1 MANVINLLDEDAHHD
16 SLQRTGS
23 DGFFGG
29 QYLSDG
35 PLSTYLV
42 EHETPRYL
50 VRNKKSGLR
59 IAGESGTEH
68 VKPDD
73 DRQALAL
80 VTDVRLFVAVGKR
93 AGDEVRSLPLPDVV
107 EAGAEDSGFLETT
120 LTVETLD
127 GTTWRFP
134 FRGDVSE
141 AARDIDDIAQVW
153 ANANRLL
160 DDVERQVELTQ
171 RFVANGNH
179 ADAAEAL
186 SGAGETIETAR
197 QRIREVGERA
207 TREIDDRAATLRPEL
222 DTLRRQITAGR
233 GGSAHASAQAAWEA
247 REYERAAEAYD
258 AAIEA
263 YEYALE
269 QDGERPSREA
279 LVSRVSGAV
288 RERELLRVG
297 PRIDADATR
306 RRARATADPEEA
318 AGIWTVA
325 LDSYRDMLGLHWPGE
340 DRSFVVDRD
349 LIREQTTAVS
359 DDAIADHSQAGES
372 WLTAGDELAVEGR
385 EAQADQV
392 YERAREQFQ
401 RALALAR
408 EVRPD
413 RTDELETLLE
423 AVETRLEGHY
433 PSEVPDD
440 EPLSVAELRQGRSD
454 ESEDDDRRDG
464 GDRSVL
470 TRIREGKQR
479 DSSPP
484 AGVADESEDDDAS
497 ASNVGTGQPDSAGTS
512 TATAGRDTPEEPADQ
527 RTEPSG
533 TVGDG
538 TGTAPPESGTATRPR
553 SAGEQSGPAT
563 EADGPDSPA
572 TDAAGAADERV
583 RRVRALDESA
593 FTEFVAST
601 WSSQGYT
608 TTVFSATEKAAYDI
622 LAVRQDPTERLL
634 LWTVH
639 RPDGGSLGST
649 AVERC
654 ATARDNSRGAD
665 GAVLVTSG
673 ALTDAARA
681 RASDLDVTV
690 VDSDDLADLFE
701 SLDLDALLE
710 EVRE

>member
-1 MANVINLLDEDAHHD
+1 MANVINLIDEGTNHE

-23 DGFFGG
+23 NGFFGG

-42 EHETPRYL
+42 EGETPRYL

-59 IAGESGTEH
+59 IVEESGTEH

-80 VTDVRLFVAVGKR
+80 VTDMRLLVAVGKTT
-93 AGDEVRSLPLPDVV
+93 GDEIRSLSLVDVV
-107 EAGAEDSGFLETT
+107 EASAEDSGFLETT
-120 LTVETLD
+120 LAVETLD

-141 AARDIDDIAQVW
+141 VATDIDDIAQVR

-160 DDVERQVELTQ
+160 DDVERQIELTQ

-186 SGAGETIETAR
+186 SGAGETIGTAR
-197 QRIREVGERA
+197 QRIREVGGRA
-207 TREIDDRAATLRPEL
+207 AREIDKRAAPLRPEL
-222 DTLRRQITAGR
+222 DALRRQIAAGR

-247 REYERAAEAYD
+247 REYERAAEAYNT
-258 AAIEA
+258 AIEA
-263 YEYALE
+263 YERALE
-269 QDGERPSREA
+269 QDGERPPREA

-288 RERELLRVG
+288 RERELLRVA

-306 RRARATADPEEA
+306 RRARATTDPEDA
-318 AGIWTVA
+318 ADIWTVA

-349 LIREQTTAVS
+349 LIREQTTAVA
-359 DDAIADHSQAGES
+359 DDAIEDHSQAGES

-385 EAQADQV
+385 KAQADQV

-413 RTDELETLLE
+413 WTDELESSLE

-433 PSEVPDD
+433 PSEVPED
-440 EPLSVAELRQGRSD
+440 EPLSVEELQGARSD
-454 ESEDDDRRDG
+454 EPEDDDRGDG

-470 TRIREGKQR
+470 TRIREQKQR

-484 AGVADESEDDDAS
+484 AGVAEESEDDDAS
-497 ASNVGTGQPDSAGTS
+497 AWRAGLGQSDSAGTS
-512 TATAGRDTPEEPADQ
+512 TANGGGDTRQEPAEQ
-527 RTEPSG
+527 RTERSG

-538 TGTAPPESGTATRPR
+538 TGTAPGGANR
-553 SAGEQSGPAT
+553 
-563 EADGPDSPA
+563 PDSPA
-572 TDAAGAADERV
+572 TDPAGAEDERV
-583 RRVRALDESA
+583 RRLRALDEQA
-593 FTEFVAST
+593 FTEFVASV

-608 TTVFSATEKAAYDI
+608 TTVFSATKKAVYDI
-622 LAVRQDPTERLL
+622 VAVRQDPEKRLL
-634 LWTVH
+634 LWTAH
-639 RPDGGSLGST
+639 PPDGGSLGST

-654 ATARDNSRGAD
+654 ATARDSNQGAD
-665 GAVLVTSG
+665 GATLVTSG
-673 ALTDAARA
+673 RLTDAARA
-681 RASDLDVTV
+681 RAAELDVTV
-690 VDSDDLADLFE
+690 VDCDDFADLIE
-701 SLDLDALLE
+701 SLELDSLLE
-710 EVRE
+710 EGQE

>member
-1 MANVINLLDEDAHHD
+1 MANVINLLDEGAHHD

-29 QYLSDG
+29 QYLSDA

-59 IAGESGTEH
+59 IVGESGTEH

-80 VTDVRLFVAVGKR
+80 VTDLRLFVAVGKR
-93 AGDEVRSLPLPDVV
+93 AGDEIRSLPLPDVV

-141 AARDIDDIAQVW
+141 AARDIDDTAQVW

-171 RFVANGNH
+171 RFVANSNH

-207 TREIDDRAATLRPEL
+207 TREIDNRAATLRPEL

-247 REYERAAEAYD
+247 REYERAAEAYNV
-258 AAIEA
+258 AIEA

-279 LVSRVSGAV
+279 LVGRVSGAV

-340 DRSFVVDRD
+340 NRSFVVDRD

-454 ESEDDDRRDG
+454 ESEDDDRQDG

-479 DSSPP
+479 ASSPP
-484 AGVADESEDDDAS
+484 AGAADESGGDDAS
-497 ASNVGTGQPDSAGTS
+497 VSSVGTGQPSNAS
-512 TATAGRDTPEEPADQ
+512 TATTGRDTREEPA
-527 RTEPSG
+527 
-533 TVGDG
+533 
-538 TGTAPPESGTATRPR
+538 
-553 SAGEQSGPAT
+553 EQSGHAT
-563 EADGPDSPA
+563 EADGPDRPT

-583 RRVRALDESA
+583 RRVRALNESA

-608 TTVFSATEKAAYDI
+608 TTVFSATQKAVYDV

-639 RPDGGSLGST
+639 RPNGGSLGST

-673 ALTDAARA
+673 TLTDAARA

-690 VDSDDLADLFE
+690 VGSDDFADLFE
-701 SLDLDALLE
+701 SLDLDGLLE
-710 EVRE
+710 EARE